1 MHFRVL
7 ALVGERD
14 DEGQDKDADVHPEE
28 TAHLERIL
36 ALGVDKLLLAGV
48 ISGEKECPGA
58 HEQV

>member
-1 MHFRVL
+1 MPFSVL
-7 ALVGERD
+7 ALVDERN
-14 DEGQDKDADVHPEE
+14 DEGQDEDANVHPEE
-28 TAHLERIL
+28 TAHLKRVL